1 MMPQKKTQR
10 RFKVLKIHQQ
20 EPGQLGPKETREVKI
35 QGDLWTPKILLMGSK
50 LRKLLPHKPFM

>member
-1 MMPQKKTQR
+1 MPQNKTQR

-35 QGDLWTPKILLMGSK
+35 QETFDPEDSTYGKQAEKNRFS
-50 LRKLLPHKPFM
+50 HKPFM